1 MKYIKKPVPIE
12 AVQIKDEIH
21 TLAEWDQIMPK
32 WFMDSAG
39 TSIRPDPNNC
49 GVYVTTP
56 IGEMHV
62 PWNGYIVRDEN
73 GLLYSYSKEMFE
85 KNFEVYNG

>member
-1 MKYIKKPVPIE
+1 MKYIKKPAPIE
-12 AVQIKDEIH
+12 AVQIKNEIH
-21 TLAEWDQIMPK
+21 TLDEWDQIMPK

-39 TSIRPDPNNC
+39 TSIRPDPSNC
-49 GVYVTTP
+49 GIYVSTP

-62 PWNGYIVRDEN
+62 SWDGYIVRDEN

-85 KNFEVYNG
+85 KNFEVYKE